1 MVLPPLSRHV
11 EAEEAGQRAVGQG
24 EEEEGAA
31 AVVTGVC
38 LETVTEIGSA
48 EGTVLPPCRRPRPA
62 R

>member
-48 EGTVLPPCRRPRPA
+48 EGTVPPPCRRPHPA

>member
-11 EAEEAGQRAVGQG
+11 EAEEAGQRAVGQV

-48 EGTVLPPCRRPRPA
+48 EGTVSPPCRRPRPA

>member
-48 EGTVLPPCRRPRPA
+48 EGTVPPPCRRPRPA